1 MKKESKNWGLE
12 LNMAYKT
19 WLGVAVGGF
28 AGTLSRY
35 GLSQVPMTWSGFTL
49 NILAINLLGA
59 FLLASFL
66 EISLDRLRL
75 STPLRTG
82 ISTGFLGA
90 FTTFS
95 GLCSEAFSLNM
106 YEGTGAAGFYLVL
119 SLTGGI
125 CAAFL
130 GVTCARIMIRSGG
143 SHE

>member
-1 MKKESKNWGLE
+1 
-12 LNMAYKT
+12 MAYKT

-28 AGTLSRY
+28 AGALSRY
-35 GLSQVPMTWSGFTL
+35 GLSQVPMTWSGFTM

-59 FLLASFL
+59 FLLSSFL

-75 STPLRTG
+75 STPIRTG

-106 YEGTGAAGFYLVL
+106 HEGTGAAAFYLVL
-119 SLTGGI
+119 SLAGGI

-130 GVTCARIMIRSGG
+130 GVTGARILIQSGK